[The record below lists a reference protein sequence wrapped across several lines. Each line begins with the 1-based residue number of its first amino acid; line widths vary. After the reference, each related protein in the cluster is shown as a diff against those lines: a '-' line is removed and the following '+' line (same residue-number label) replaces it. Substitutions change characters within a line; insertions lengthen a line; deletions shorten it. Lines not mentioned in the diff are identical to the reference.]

1 MVGRASRCAARCP
14 GHVGKPVADPK
25 IGVKCRLATA
35 STTWQ
40 PGSFGNRESIGQVKK
55 LGLDATDI
63 RILSAVQSHGQLSKT
78 RLSEIVNIS
87 ATPCWA
93 RLDRLKAAGFIK
105 GYHAD
110 IALHRVCDFTQVM
123 VTVSLT
129 HHRKADFDRFEAWV
143 NRRDEITEC
152 IATGGGMD
160 YVMKTV
166 CPTLSAFQALMQDML
181 EADLPVDRYMT
192 YIATRQVKATRPN
205 IARLAGSVP
214 RDRTV

>member
-1 MVGRASRCAARCP
+1 M
-14 GHVGKPVADPK
+14 
-25 IGVKCRLATA
+25 
-35 STTWQ
+35 
-40 PGSFGNRESIGQVKK
+40 KK
-55 LGLDATDI
+55 LSLDATDI

-93 RLDRLKAAGFIK
+93 RLVRLKAAGYIR

-110 IALHRVCDFTQVM
+110 IALERMGDITQVL

-129 HHRKADFDRFEAWV
+129 HHRKADFDRFETWV
-143 NRRDEITEC
+143 SGQDEITEC

-166 CPTLSAFQALMQDML
+166 CPTLAAFQALMQVML
-181 EADLPVDRYMT
+181 DAELGVDRYMT
-192 YIATRQVKATRPN
+192 YIATRVVKATRPN
-205 IARLAGSVP
+205 IPKLAGPVA